1 MSDYIYSSV
10 TKKQGELSRYI
21 KSIYHENPPVIFE
34 FHGKW
39 GSLAISQGHYRGF
52 QPYETEQH
60 IFIVIG
66 GPVLYF
72 SDNNFLIEDD
82 SNTAS
87 RLIYQRW
94 VNHDNMK
101 WDEDLSGS
109 FNLLLID
116 KKIKKITVL
125 TDLMAFIPAYSYK
138 TNNELFIGTHIDALA
153 SACEKSNDFDHV
165 SLADFIINDVVTYP
179 YTSYTDIFQLP
190 PASII
195 NFMSGSQ
202 KIKKYW
208 QPNEVNNYKNIKEAA
223 VDLREGVAG
232 YVERI
237 TGKMT
242 NVAQFISAGEDS
254 RAISGILPINLE
266 KDAYIFLDHMNR
278 EGIIAKKVADVYDAR
293 FIPVFRKKFH
303 YIDILSEASDLVGS
317 CHQYIH
323 AHSLCFAQ
331 KSNLKNYSAVFGG
344 YLSDTLLKLLYAKKR
359 PRKGRFQF
367 FPDLYVK
374 KESYVETNKS
384 ILIRNNI
391 LNSVNDRRKIRFN
404 EIYKLRPESAG
415 EWFIIYPESMQCTIS
430 SLYVNRR
437 LFKSYEPFLCK
448 EVVKISASVP
458 NSWKL
463 NRKLFHF
470 AMKPYLKQSKWI
482 LHADGRLPYYNYMF
496 NLPIQF
502 LVFIIRE
509 FAKKFGFFKGNQ
521 GPWSDWLETIND
533 TKWEIFVKKSI
544 ENANIENA
552 KFLKKDID
560 IYKIIMSN
568 SLSIRNKINVMQ
580 VLYLINKRSDVKK
593 NHI

>member
-10 TKKQGELSRYI
+10 TKKQGELSRCI
-21 KSIYHENPPVIFE
+21 KSIYHENPPAIVE

-39 GSLAISQGHYRGF
+39 GSLAVSQGHYRGF

-72 SDNNFLIEDD
+72 SGNDFLIEDD

-87 RLIYQRW
+87 KLIYQRW
-94 VNHDNMK
+94 VNDDNIK
-101 WDEDLSGS
+101 WDEDLSGP
-109 FNLLLID
+109 FNLLFID

-125 TDLMAFIPAYSYK
+125 TDLMAFIPAYSYES
-138 TNNELFIGTHIDALA
+138 NNELFVGTHIDALA
-153 SACEKSNDFDHV
+153 SACEKSNDLDHV

-195 NFMSGSQ
+195 NFMLGSQ
-202 KIKKYW
+202 KVKNYW
-208 QPNEVNNYKNIKEAA
+208 QPNEVNSYKNIKEAA
-223 VDLREGVAG
+223 VDLREGIAG
-232 YVERI
+232 YVERV

-254 RAISGILPINLE
+254 RAISGILPINLQ

-278 EGIIAKKVADVYDAR
+278 EGIIANKVANVYDAK
-293 FIPVFRKKFH
+293 FIPAFREKFH
-303 YIDILSEASDLVGS
+303 YIDILSKASDLVGS
-317 CHQYIH
+317 GHQYIH

-331 KSNLKNYSAVFGG
+331 KYNLKDYSAVFGG
-344 YLSDTLLKLLYAKKR
+344 YLSDTLLKLLYAKKQ
-359 PRKGRFQF
+359 PKKGRFQF
-367 FPDLYVK
+367 VPDLFVK
-374 KESYVETNKS
+374 KESFIKTNDS
-384 ILIRNNI
+384 ILIKNDI
-391 LNSVNDRRKIRFN
+391 LDEVQYRRKKRFD
-404 EIYKLRPESAG
+404 EIYKLRPDSAG
-415 EWFIIYPESMQCTIS
+415 EWFVIYPESMQCTIP

-448 EVVKISASVP
+448 EVVKVSASVP

-482 LHADGRLPYYNYMF
+482 LHADGRLPYYNF
-496 NLPIQF
+496 LLNVPIQF
-502 LVFIIRE
+502 LIFIVRE
-509 FAKKFGFFKGNQ
+509 FAKQFGIVKGNQ
-521 GPWSDWLETIND
+521 GPWSDWLEIIKD
-533 TKWEIFVKKSI
+533 TKWDNFVKKSI
-544 ENANIENA
+544 ENTNIENS
-552 KFLKKDID
+552 KFLKNDID
-560 IYKIIMSN
+560 IYKIIMSK
-568 SLSIRNKINVMQ
+568 SLSIRNKINFMQ
-580 VLYLINKRSDVKK
+580 VLYLINKRSIV
-593 NHI
+593 